1 MNLLISYSLRLTQ
14 GDAALVI
21 PNLPYS
27 YIIHVALIAIPCA
40 SLIASFQP
48 PLIMFVVICWLSGVA
63 PNIATSY
70 SLITSINFPGCLAV
84 HLCNQVLTCLVGLPF
99 FFVV

>member
-1 MNLLISYSLRLTQ
+1 MKLSSHDCVAALAGCMCDHLQMVVGLIAMNLLISYSLRLTQ

-21 PNLPYS
+21 PNLPYG

-48 PLIMFVVICWLSGVA
+48 PLIMLVVIC
-63 PNIATSY
+63 
-70 SLITSINFPGCLAV
+70 
-84 HLCNQVLTCLVGLPF
+84 
-99 FFVV
+99 